1 MGILTGVSENT
12 LKIVEVTTF
21 RLEGRYSDKRH
32 PDDIKFATTLQEDLS
47 RRDFTI
53 NALALDIDLT
63 HIKINT
69 DKLVTPLSV
78 KCQLIDLFNGR
89 DDLKKGIIRAVGDPD
104 KRFDED
110 ALRLIKT
117 VRCATQLSF
126 MIEQNTLESLKRKAG
141 NLQFIALER
150 IRDELIKII
159 MTPNAADGVR
169 LLQNLGLLDYIIPE
183 LIKTIG
189 VAQNRHHI
197 YTV

>member
-1 MGILTGVSENT
+1 
-12 LKIVEVTTF
+12 
-21 RLEGRYSDKRH
+21 
-32 PDDIKFATTLQEDLS
+32 
-47 RRDFTI
+47 
-53 NALALDIDLT
+53 
-63 HIKINT
+63 
-69 DKLVTPLSV
+69 
-78 KCQLIDLFNGR
+78 
-89 DDLKKGIIRAVGDPD
+89 
-104 KRFDED
+104 
-110 ALRLIKT
+110 
-117 VRCATQLSF
+117 